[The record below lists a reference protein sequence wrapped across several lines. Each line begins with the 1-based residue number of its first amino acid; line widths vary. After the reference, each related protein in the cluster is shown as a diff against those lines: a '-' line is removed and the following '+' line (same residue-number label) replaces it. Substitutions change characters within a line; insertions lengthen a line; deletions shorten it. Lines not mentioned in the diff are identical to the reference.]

1 MSAEAT
7 PRKVHLMTAA
17 KKLIEEVNVGRLLV
31 SDRLGKIFE
40 MPQLEAVGM
49 KAGAFFVLKMRD
61 LIRLPP
67 GSEIFTLPDRIAV
80 AYDPGSLSFVQ
91 EKNRLPV
98 AAFLPPGYTV
108 TYNSAYSEA
117 GDLKPLPLFTYA
129 ACAVRDRDIY
139 AAAVRVDKSL
149 CHDSRFMDMK
159 LVKRG
164 AARLKKIFPKNRLI
178 KHLERCAL
186 CYGCPNAKN
195 LFLSRYEAPL
205 PISPAC
211 NAQCAGCISYQ
222 PKKRCPVTQ
231 PRIKFIPT
239 PGEIAQIALYHI
251 GNVKRPIVSF
261 GQGCEGEP
269 LLSTD
274 VIEKAIRSIRRCSSK
289 GVINM
294 NTNGS
299 RPDAVARLFDSGL
312 DSIRVS
318 LNSAR
323 EKYYVRYYKPKDY
336 SFSDV
341 LKSVKEA
348 KKRNG
353 FVSLNYLTMPGFTDS
368 KDEIDAFKKLIEKA
382 RIDMIQWRNL
392 NYDPLRYFKELEIS
406 IKTEDMFGVKEMI
419 DMLRREFPKLKMGYF
434 NPYETSHKPDITL
447 REVPFAIV

>member
-1 MSAEAT
+1 VS
-7 PRKVHLMTAA
+7 K
-17 KKLIEEVNVGRLLV
+17 LLV
-31 SDRLGKIFE
+31 SDRSGKVFE
-40 MPQLEAVGM
+40 MPRLNAVGM
-49 KAGAFFVLKMRD
+49 KAGKFFALKRSD
-61 LIRLPP
+61 LIKLPA
-67 GSEIFTLPDRIAV
+67 GSEIFHLPGRAAV
-80 AYDPGSLSFVQ
+80 AYDSAKRSFVQ
-91 EKNRLPV
+91 DEDLLAA

-108 TYNSAYSEA
+108 TYNSAYSEI
-117 GDLKPLPLFTYA
+117 GDLKPLPLFAYA
-129 ACAVRDRDIY
+129 ACAVHDGDIY
-139 AAAVRVDKSL
+139 AAGSRVDRSP
-149 CHDSRFMDMK
+149 CHDSRFMDME
-159 LVKRG
+159 LVRRG
-164 AARLKKIFPKNRLI
+164 AAKLKKIFPKNRLV

-205 PISPAC
+205 PVSPAC

-222 PKKRCPVTQ
+222 PNKKCPVTQ

-251 GNVKRPIVSF
+251 GNVKRPMVSF

-269 LLSTD
+269 LLSAG
-274 VIEKAIRSIRRCSSK
+274 VIEKAIRSIRRCSSG

-294 NTNGS
+294 NTNASSPG
-299 RPDAVARLFDSGL
+299 AVARLFDSGL

-341 LKSVKEA
+341 VKSIKEA

-368 KDEIDAFKKLIEKA
+368 KDEIGAFKKLIEKA

-392 NYDPLRYFKELEIS
+392 NYDPLRYFEELKVS
-406 IKTEDMFGVKEMI
+406 IKREDMFGVKETI
-419 DMLRREFPKLKMGYF
+419 ESLKKDLPAVRMGYF
-434 NPYETSHKPDITL
+434 NSYEGINS
-447 REVPFAIV
+447 RRV

>member
-1 MSAEAT
+1 MG
-7 PRKVHLMTAA
+7 K
-17 KKLIEEVNVGRLLV
+17 LLV
-31 SDRLGKIFE
+31 SDHKGKIFE
-40 MPQLEAVGM
+40 MPRLEAVGM
-49 KAGAFFVLKMRD
+49 KAGVFFVLKMRD
-61 LIRLPP
+61 LIRLPA
-67 GSEIFTLPDRIAV
+67 GSEIFHLPGRAAI
-80 AYDPGSLSFVQ
+80 AYDSAKRSFVQ
-91 EKNRLPV
+91 DKDLMAV

-117 GDLKPLPLFTYA
+117 GELKPLPLFAYA
-129 ACAVRDRDIY
+129 ACAVHDGDIY
-139 AAAVRVDKSL
+139 AAAVRVDRSL

-164 AARLKKIFPKNRLI
+164 AARMKKIFPKNRLV

-205 PISPAC
+205 PTSPAC

-222 PKKRCPVTQ
+222 PNKKCPVTQ

-269 LLSTD
+269 LLSAG

-336 SFSDV
+336 SFRDL
-341 LKSVKEA
+341 LKSVEEA

-353 FVSLNYLTMPGFTDS
+353 FVSLNYLSMPGFTDS
-368 KDEIDAFKKLIEKA
+368 LDEIDAFKKFIEKT
-382 RIDMIQWRNL
+382 RVDMIQWRNL
-392 NYDPLRYFKELEIS
+392 NYDPLRYFEELKIS
-406 IKTEDMFGVKEMI
+406 VKAGEMFGIKETI
-419 DMLRREFPKLKMGYF
+419 NMLRREFPRLKMGYF
-434 NPYETSHKPDITL
+434 NPSKQ
-447 REVPFAIV
+447 

>member
-1 MSAEAT
+1 
-7 PRKVHLMTAA
+7 VI
-17 KKLIEEVNVGRLLV
+17 KLIETGLMSKILV
-31 SDRLGKIFE
+31 SDRKGKIFSIAR
-40 MPQLEAVGM
+40 LEAVGM
-49 KAGAFFVLKMRD
+49 KAGEFFVLKMRD
-61 LIRLPP
+61 LIRLPA
-67 GSEIFTLPDRIAV
+67 GSEIFHLTCRPAIAH
-80 AYDPGSLSFVQ
+80 DPVKRSFVQ
-91 EKNRLPV
+91 DEDLLAV

-117 GDLKPLPLFTYA
+117 GRPKPLPLFAYA
-129 ACAVRDRDIY
+129 ACAIHDGNIY
-139 AAAVRVDKSL
+139 AAGSRVDRSL
-149 CHDSRFMDMK
+149 CHDSRFMDME

-164 AARLKKIFPKNRLI
+164 AAKLKKIFPKNRLV

-205 PISPAC
+205 PVSPAC

-222 PKKRCPVTQ
+222 PDKKCPVTQ

-251 GNVKRPIVSF
+251 GNVKQPIVSF

-269 LLSTD
+269 LLSAG

-299 RPDAVARLFDSGL
+299 SPGAVARLFDSGL

-323 EKYYVRYYKPKDY
+323 EKYYVSYYRPKDY

-341 LKSVKEA
+341 VKSIKEA

-368 KDEIDAFKKLIEKA
+368 LDEIDAFKGLVEKTH
-382 RIDMIQWRNL
+382 IDMIQWRNL
-392 NYDPLRYFKELEIS
+392 NYDPLRYFEELDIS
-406 IKTEDMFGVKEMI
+406 VKREDMFGVKEMI
-419 DMLRREFPKLKMGYF
+419 ESLKKDFPKLRMGYF
-434 NPYETSHKPDITL
+434 NSYEGINS
-447 REVPFAIV
+447 RRV

>member
-1 MSAEAT
+1 MG
-7 PRKVHLMTAA
+7 
-17 KKLIEEVNVGRLLV
+17 KLLA
-31 SDRLGKIFE
+31 SDNRGKIFE
-40 MPQLEAVGM
+40 MPRLGAVGM
-49 KAGAFFVLKMRD
+49 KAGALFVLKMRD
-61 LIRLPP
+61 LIRLPA
-67 GSEIFTLPDRIAV
+67 GSEIFHLPGRAAI
-80 AYDPGSLSFVQ
+80 AYDSAKRSFVQ
-91 EKNRLPV
+91 DEDLLAV

-117 GDLKPLPLFTYA
+117 GDLKSLPLFAYA
-129 ACAVRDRDIY
+129 ACAVHDGDIY
-139 AAAVRVDKSL
+139 AAAVRVDRSL

-164 AARLKKIFPKNRLI
+164 AARLNKIFPKNRLV

-195 LFLSRYEAPL
+195 LFLGRYEAPL
-205 PISPAC
+205 PVSGAC

-222 PKKRCPVTQ
+222 PNNKCPVTQ

-251 GNVKRPIVSF
+251 DNVKQPVVSF

-269 LLSTD
+269 LLSAD

-294 NTNGS
+294 NTNAS
-299 RPDAVARLFDSGL
+299 RPDAVAKLFDSGL

-336 SFSDV
+336 SFSDI

-368 KDEIDAFKKLIEKA
+368 KDEFGAFRKLIEKA
-382 RIDMIQWRNL
+382 SIDMIQWRNL
-392 NYDPLRYFKELEIS
+392 NYDPLRYFEELKVS
-406 IKTEDMFGVKEMI
+406 IKREDMLGVKEMI
-419 DMLRREFPKLKMGYF
+419 ELLKKDLPTVRMGYF
-434 NPYETSHKPDITL
+434 NSYEGIDS
-447 REVPFAIV
+447 RRV